1 VSTQS
6 GAFELPASAAWRLVD
21 AHQGFEVL
29 FPSAEGG
36 GVRLEGQIAVI
47 EEGEACGVRYSL
59 HLDGD
64 WTTRSARVVARSS
77 WGEHERVIERTQ
89 SGSPAVDGKPA
100 PQLEGLVD
108 VDLEGSAVTN
118 ALPVNRMRLGVGE
131 RADAPAAYVRL
142 PDLRVARLDQT
153 YRRID
158 DEGERTRYE
167 YEAPEFDTRCVLAYD
182 AFGLVLDY
190 PGIAKRVL

>member
-1 VSTQS
+1 MITQG
-6 GAFELPASAAWRLVD
+6 GAFQLPPSAAWRHVD
-21 AHQGFEVL
+21 AHAGFEVL
-29 FPSAEGG
+29 FPSAEGA

-59 HLDGD
+59 HMDAD

-77 WGEHERVIERTQ
+77 WGEHERLIERADD
-89 SGSPAVDGKPA
+89 GSLAVDGEPA

-118 ALPVNRMRLGVGE
+118 ALPVNRMRLGVGVT
-131 RADAPAAYVRL
+131 ADAPAAYVRL
-142 PDLRVARLDQT
+142 PDLRVVRLDQT
-153 YRRID
+153 YRRLEA
-158 DEGERTRYE
+158 EGERTRYE
-167 YEAPEFDTRCVLAYD
+167 YEAPEFDARCVLVYD
-182 AFGLVLDY
+182 TFGLVLDY